1 MRKVGLAGIAILI
14 VSIVVSAAG
23 YLTGGLEWNPSD
35 PGFIYSSAL
44 TLGFIACIAAGLFGA
59 IKEGEE
65 FLIVAGVAC
74 IVLALVNKLFINRLY
89 SWGFL
94 DAMWIVAGILMILD
108 RFHIKKVKETREKEL
123 EAQKPEKLL
132 DRFDKLISETGQ
144 AGSDKVTSLERELY
158 DMKRM
163 LWVQALDK
171 PELAKTLRGRLYL
184 SKVGREVVKRF
195 VDQNLDTIEPDIET
209 TRTPTYPKLLDLE
222 SYPQT
227 RVQAT
232 LDELVGAN
240 VLRKEL
246 YEKLIACPTCH
257 ESSRVFIRNKCSK
270 CNSYKVHMNKLL
282 EHQCGAIY
290 DKDKYIVPTGLRCP
304 KCEKPVENESEL
316 KSVGIAF
323 HCESCESIF
332 SEPIQSFY
340 CRRCTNEFDL
350 KESELAD
357 AYSYRLNDQVRSEA
371 REVLSVAT
379 AADTLEELGYEVKV
393 PGLVKGKTG
402 VDHQFTLT
410 CTKGG
415 TVVAMD
421 VVTTE
426 PDQKVDMTKV
436 LPSYAKFMDISVTT
450 RLLLV
455 VPGLD
460 PQTSGFLKANQ
471 VLFVEGQNLPEVGAG
486 IKQVFR

>member
-1 MRKVGLAGIAILI
+1 LRKVGLGGIAILI
-14 VSIVVSAAG
+14 ISIIVSTAA

-44 TLGFIACIAAGLFGA
+44 TLGFMASIAAGLFGA
-59 IKEGEE
+59 IKESEE

-74 IVLALVNKLFINRLY
+74 IVLTLVNKFFINRLY
-89 SWGFL
+89 SWDSL
-94 DAMWIVAGILMILD
+94 DATRIVAGLLMILD
-108 RFHIKKVKETREKEL
+108 RFRVKMVKEKKIK
-123 EAQKPEKLL
+123 AQKPEKLL
-132 DRFDKLISETGQ
+132 DRFDKLMSETIQ
-144 AGSDKVTSLERELY
+144 TGSDRVADLRELY
-158 DMKRM
+158 DMKKM

-184 SKVGREVVKRF
+184 SKVGREIVERLVN
-195 VDQNLDTIEPDIET
+195 QNLETIEPDIET
-209 TRTPTYPKLLDLE
+209 ARMPTYPKLMDIE
-222 SYPQT
+222 SHPQT

-232 LDELVGAN
+232 LDELVEAN
-240 VLRKEL
+240 VLQKEL
-246 YEKLIACPTCH
+246 YEKTIACPTCH

-290 DKDKYIVPTGLRCP
+290 DKNQYIGITGLRCP
-304 KCEKPVENESEL
+304 KCEKPVENEAEL
-316 KSVGIAF
+316 KSVGVSF

-332 SEPIQSFY
+332 GEPIQSFY
-340 CRRCTNEFDL
+340 CRRCAREFDL
-350 KESELAD
+350 KECELVD
-357 AYSYRLNDQVRSEA
+357 AYSYRLNEKVRSEA
-371 REVLSVAT
+371 IEVLSVAT

-393 PGLVKGKTG
+393 PGLAKGKTG

-436 LPSYAKFMDISVTT
+436 LPSYAKFMDVSVTT

-455 VPGLD
+455 LPGLD
-460 PQTSGFLKANQ
+460 PQTREFLKANQ
-471 VLFVEGQNLPEVGAG
+471 VLLVEGQNLHEVGAG
-486 IKQVFR
+486 IRQVFK